1 MGVFYAGAG
10 GCNPV
15 VESDDGAPGLRLTLN
30 AIDLHQRLDN
40 ARDDDGF
47 CQEPGGRDE

>member
-1 MGVFYAGAG
+1 MR
-10 GCNPV
+10 
-15 VESDDGAPGLRLTLN
+15 APLLINLAAASVTCSSALSAARYD

-40 ARDDDGF
+40 ARDHDGF